1 MNLTLPP
8 GASAFRKTLVAFIE
22 QHWSESELADL
33 SRPVSPN
40 RKLFLQKKLDEWYN
54 KIFDE
59 DWGSAGL
66 NEYLLGGNLGSTQ
79 WYVWVSEC
87 GSRNLPSPLK
97 LPGVGI
103 VAPIVLA
110 LGSDKLIESVLPGI
124 RNNEVAWGLAFSGS
138 WQNQGD
144 LKLKTSPSGIFLSG
158 RVVVA
163 HMGEKSDWVL
173 IIHSED
179 GARNLLFVETSRLSF
194 ESLSD
199 DVGLAFTSFSEL
211 VFDGERIDEQQVFE
225 ISSAPDWEKVLDYSI
240 NNYLFYQS
248 PLYLRQ
254 ETKKLKDLYRL
265 GEEIEGIDRRFSE
278 IEIEIEALVVS
289 EIRMMSKSKT
299 IERGLVIG
307 QLSSRITDLLIEF
320 QQLEV
325 DLAAYNV
332 VAGESSLLTHN
343 EPESRKKDAAHLVNK
358 MLYINTWS
366 EGLMSRSSIRDHLAG
381 EVGMGRYF

>member
-1 MNLTLPP
+1 MNVTLPP
-8 GASAFRKTLVAFIE
+8 DASAFRKTVVAFIE
-22 QHWSESELADL
+22 QHWSESELVDL

-40 RKLFLQKKLDEWYN
+40 RKRFLQKKLGEWYN

-66 NEYLLGGNLGSTQ
+66 NEELFGGNLGSMQ

-87 GSRNLPSPLK
+87 GSRNLPLPLK
-97 LPGVGI
+97 LPGAGI

-110 LGSDKLIESVLPGI
+110 LGSHTLIKAVLPGI
-124 RNNEVAWGLAFSGS
+124 RNNEVSWGLAFSGS

-144 LKLKTSPSGIFLSG
+144 LKLKTSPTGIFLSG

-179 GARNLLFVETSRLSF
+179 NARNLLFVDTSKLSF
-194 ESLSD
+194 KRLSD

-211 VFDGERIDEQQVFE
+211 IFDGETIDGQQVFE
-225 ISSAPDWEKVLDYSI
+225 ISSAPGWQKVLDYSI
-240 NNYLFYQS
+240 NNYLVYQS

-265 GEEIEGIDRRFSE
+265 GEEIEGIDQRFSE
-278 IEIEIEALVVS
+278 IEVEIEALVVS
-289 EIRMMSKSKT
+289 EIRMMSKLKT
-299 IERGLVIG
+299 TEQGLVIG
-307 QLSSRITDLLIEF
+307 QLSSRMTDLLIEF

-332 VAGESSLLTHN
+332 VAVESSFLTHN
-343 EPESRKKDAAHLVNK
+343 EPESIKKDAAHLVNK

-366 EGLMSRSSIRDHLAG
+366 EGLMSRSGIRNHLAG
-381 EVGMGRYF
+381 ELGIGRYL